1 MSTSSPIQPL
11 RSNQWVLRSS
21 ILLVLSLLSSSS
33 AIPMLV
39 KAEDKKGSWEYS
51 DPAPPNLN
59 DDRSKDEWKPK
70 PKMIGSPVASNEKN
84 SRFSSFN
91 ENDDDAENVKAK
103 AGIFTGACSRS
114 APFSFKVGG
123 KAGRVVIGTPSAAS
137 KDGPQSLATS
147 ISFENASEVGSI
159 KFNRGKIQQ
168 NLFSI
173 LGASTVTESAAPGN
187 QRCVANEM
195 EYEEFYDDQWNPRP
209 LAQGTKCCPNPSDG
223 GKTIMM
229 QFIDSDC
236 PSSSTYPSASS
247 FVGIPADYEG
257 RISKSL
263 STVTVECSESETP
276 VDVIA
281 LVTDSSRKFVHAS
294 VTHVLGTDGDYAV
307 KLIDDDDDP
316 SEMAPVKLHG
326 EVLSSIAQK
335 KDSLFGGRRR
345 LEAVEGTPSTIML
358 KSRQNDRYLEE
369 KNENYEDSSYDYT
382 LVHAVMKDSDDMD
395 VPRTFVVAT
404 EKRSLRHRKLE
415 AGAIKL
421 ESSDIDENGD
431 IAFKFASLHHNKLGD
446 VLKIDARI
454 GVASECNDEV
464 IGIVDM
470 SAMFATTSQP
480 TLIVNGGWF
489 RRAKEVHGIQCDSWE
504 PVIIDAVITDPE
516 MKYSRLVRL
525 ESPIPVT
532 IMKDEKNGRLLSAEE
547 QNQLNSSRKLL
558 REAPSAAEL
567 EINEEMTQGRRPER
581 FKSSSDSTRSLEA
594 NLHKRILVHGYCYVG
609 SPFPISHFSNA
620 IEFSDPATSNP
631 KESSW
636 TVDTFARKIDKFAN
650 DNGIRGC
657 GIIAHSQ
664 GGMAALHLF
673 NYYWSCIDYPFT
685 GSRSIQSVGTP
696 YRGTNL
702 SGAFAA
708 IGSVFGQ
715 SCGFNYDMT
724 EEGANN
730 WLRNINS
737 VARSNVN
744 YYTTSVMDNWW
755 SYDYCHIATDLF
767 LSNPEDGVIEKG
779 KGQLSGGN
787 NRGHTDGQCHAWG
800 MAEMPQFLDAI
811 RNWQMNN
818 YARY

>member
-1 MSTSSPIQPL
+1 
-11 RSNQWVLRSS
+11 
-21 ILLVLSLLSSSS
+21 
-33 AIPMLV
+33 
-39 KAEDKKGSWEYS
+39 
-51 DPAPPNLN
+51 
-59 DDRSKDEWKPK
+59 
-70 PKMIGSPVASNEKN
+70 MIGSPVAYDEKN
-84 SRFSSFN
+84 SLFSSFN

-159 KFNRGKIQQ
+159 KLVKDKIQQ
-168 NLFSI
+168 NFFAM
-173 LGASTVTESAAPGN
+173 GTSTVTGSATTGD
-187 QRCVANEM
+187 QRCAANGM
-195 EYEEFYDDQWNPRP
+195 EYEEFYNDQWNPRE
-209 LAQGTKCCPNPSDG
+209 LAPGTKCCPNSSDG

-236 PSSSTYPSASS
+236 PSSSTYPSLSS

-257 RISKSL
+257 RTSKSL

-276 VDVIA
+276 VDVVA

-307 KLIDDDDDP
+307 KLVDDDDDQGLTQ
-316 SEMAPVKLHG
+316 MAQGNLHG
-326 EVLSSIAQK
+326 EVLSSSIAQK
-335 KDSLFGGRRR
+335 KDPPSGGRRR

-369 KNENYEDSSYDYT
+369 KNENPEDSPYDYT
-382 LVHAVMKDSDDMD
+382 LVHSVMIDSDGMN

-415 AGAIKL
+415 AGVIKL

-431 IAFKFASLHHNKLGD
+431 IAFKFASLHHYKLGD
-446 VLKIDARI
+446 TLKIDARI

-489 RRAKEVHGIQCDSWE
+489 RRATEVHGIHCDSWE

-516 MKYSRLVRL
+516 MKYSHLVRL

-532 IMKDEKNGRLLSAEE
+532 IMKDEKNGRRLSAEE
-547 QNQLNSSRKLL
+547 QDQVNSSRKLL
-558 REAPSAAEL
+558 RAAPSAAEL

-581 FKSSSDSTRSLEA
+581 FKSSSDSARSLQA
-594 NLHKRILVHGYCYVG
+594 SLHRKIIVHGYCTVG
-609 SPFPISHFSNA
+609 GPFPISQFSNA
-620 IEFSDPATSNP
+620 IKFADPDTSNP
-631 KESSW
+631 QPSSW
-636 TVDTFARKIDKFAN
+636 SVDAFARKIDKFADMN
-650 DNGIRGC
+650 KIRGC

-664 GGMAALHLF
+664 GKKELM
-673 NYYWSCIDYPFT
+673 
-685 GSRSIQSVGTP
+685 
-696 YRGTNL
+696 
-702 SGAFAA
+702 
-708 IGSVFGQ
+708 
-715 SCGFNYDMT
+715 
-724 EEGANN
+724 
-730 WLRNINS
+730 
-737 VARSNVN
+737 
-744 YYTTSVMDNWW
+744 
-755 SYDYCHIATDLF
+755 F
-767 LSNPEDGVIEKG
+767 LSMMLCFIKD
-779 KGQLSGGN
+779 L
-787 NRGHTDGQCHAWG
+787 
-800 MAEMPQFLDAI
+800 
-811 RNWQMNN
+811 
-818 YARY
+818 